1 MTAPNGGH
9 PVADLQTREQ
19 IDRIMAAFYG
29 AALRDD
35 LIGFFFT
42 DIARLDL
49 GHHLPMIGDFWE
61 DAIFGTFKY
70 QRNPLIPHVH
80 LHMRAPLKP
89 EHFDRW
95 LALFGVAVDSVARGT
110 TADLMKAKGAQIAQA
125 LKVKVPEFAALKRG
139 LGPG

>member
-1 MTAPNGGH
+1 MTMEGEEP
-9 PVADLQTREQ
+9 PRTDLHSREQ
-19 IDRIMAAFYG
+19 IDRIMSRFYTAAMG
-29 AALRDD
+29 DD

-42 DIARLDL
+42 EIAMLDL
-49 GHHLPMIGDFWE
+49 DHHLPLIGDFWE

-89 EHFDRW
+89 EHFERW
-95 LALFGVAVDSVARGT
+95 LELFRVAVDAVARGD